1 MQHKTYVTTATVI
14 FVEIFTSPVNTVCIN
29 SANKILVS
37 KYEHVY
43 IYTPEKM
50 LEHFKVEYA
59 YQKLGDFSS
68 RFYASRYL
76 IVFALRGGARVC
88 AVGK

>member
-1 MQHKTYVTTATVI
+1 M
-14 FVEIFTSPVNTVCIN
+14 
-29 SANKILVS
+29 
-37 KYEHVY
+37 Y